1 MKDRVKNI
9 IYNAVYQVFIIVIPI
24 LTMPYV
30 SRKLGAENLGINTY
44 TQSLVLLLGLF
55 INSSILQI
63 GAREI
68 ARQDR
73 ISRTKTFITLW
84 SLQVL
89 CGLLIIIVYIL
100 IIMGSKY
107 YYYYLLQLPFLI
119 SYIFDISW
127 FFVGLEKIKNVVF
140 RNMFVKVCTIFLI
153 FLLIKN
159 KNDLSIYIII
169 ISLGSLV
176 GNFIFFFS
184 LKKYL
189 DFDKIVGLDLS
200 NLRPFINSIVILLV
214 PQVAI
219 QLYQYIIKFSI
230 ENSTTTTE
238 LSYFDQSQ
246 KISRI
251 IIQLVSS
258 ISIVLMPVI
267 ANLDKNKSRNA
278 LNKIIKLSV
287 NYSLSIAVIFTILL
301 VIISPTFV
309 PIFFGPEFKE
319 MIPHMIISSFII
331 IPICVG
337 GVFSNQLIL
346 GMGLYKY

>member
-1 MKDRVKNI
+1 M
-9 IYNAVYQVFIIVIPI
+9 
-24 LTMPYV
+24 
-30 SRKLGAENLGINTY
+30 
-44 TQSLVLLLGLF
+44 TQ
-55 INSSILQI
+55 IQ
-63 GAREI
+63 
-68 ARQDR
+68 
-73 ISRTKTFITLW
+73 
-84 SLQVL
+84 
-89 CGLLIIIVYIL
+89 
-100 IIMGSKY
+100 
-107 YYYYLLQLPFLI
+107 
-119 SYIFDISW
+119 
-127 FFVGLEKIKNVVF
+127 
-140 RNMFVKVCTIFLI
+140 
-153 FLLIKN
+153 
-159 KNDLSIYIII
+159 
-169 ISLGSLV
+169 GSLV

-319 MIPHMIISSFII
+319 MIHHMIISSFII

-346 GMGLYKY
+346 GMGLYKYYAAPYLIGGSIGILICLIYKDKMSGLIGCIVLVIVESLICFFRIIFANKIIDVKENLQGTIKEFFILFLLLAEVYIVNTVLLQSFK

>member
-1 MKDRVKNI
+1 M
-9 IYNAVYQVFIIVIPI
+9 YNF
-24 LTMPYV
+24 
-30 SRKLGAENLGINTY
+30 
-44 TQSLVLLLGLF
+44 F
-55 INSSILQI
+55 DFSI
-63 GAREI
+63 
-68 ARQDR
+68 D
-73 ISRTKTFITLW
+73 
-84 SLQVL
+84 
-89 CGLLIIIVYIL
+89 
-100 IIMGSKY
+100 
-107 YYYYLLQLPFLI
+107 
-119 SYIFDISW
+119 
-127 FFVGLEKIKNVVF
+127 
-140 RNMFVKVCTIFLI
+140 
-153 FLLIKN
+153 KN

-246 KISRI
+246 KIARI

-278 LNKIIKLSV
+278 LNKIIQLSV

-309 PIFFGPEFKE
+309 PIFLVLNLK
-319 MIPHMIISSFII
+319 
-331 IPICVG
+331 
-337 GVFSNQLIL
+337 
-346 GMGLYKY
+346 K